1 MRNVAQTRLGAKPAP
16 TKSNPATE
24 NRVPNSVLAALFLLA
39 ASGLIFEITITRL
52 FSFFFQYH
60 YAFLAVELAVLG
72 LGLGAAV
79 AYYRPAFLDKARF
92 FAGKPPLKPL
102 LLLAVIF
109 PLLAVGLARL
119 PWTEDVWPRALLAL
133 MPFLLIG
140 LWTTLLFAQFPTQ
153 SGLLYTAD
161 LIGAGGG
168 VLAAL
173 GLLSWWS
180 PLTLVLLLGVVTSA
194 AALLVHVMGT
204 ATPNSFTPATS
215 THRWF
220 LTQKADANAPTR
232 HFAAGSIAVIV
243 LVVTGGL
250 WLSNLGWGW
259 LDHLPPSAAAPRDKT
274 MLAVLNDP
282 TQAARLVR
290 TVWSPFARVD
300 VVETNDSQA
309 KFVFAD
315 GGAGS
320 VMVHYDGNPQSVAY
334 LRATPEFIPFALSP
348 VTQTLI
354 LGAGAGKDIL
364 LGLLAGA
371 KQITAIE
378 VNPAT
383 AEVTRADSDYNGH
396 ILHDPKVRLVVGDAR
411 TYVERSSQ
419 LVNLIYLNLVYTQA
433 ASPAGQALVES
444 YTFTREAF
452 RAYLEHLAPGG
463 HLAIVT
469 HNALEGSRAA
479 VTALQAF
486 NDLGVPPDKALD
498 HVALSMVA
506 SDDPT
511 LRTSV
516 LLVGRDPLS
525 KGTLDA
531 YVAQSQQQ
539 QMQPLFIPGKFETAF
554 APLRKGASL
563 QDFVVADAA
572 YELGPTSDDQP
583 FFFQLDPGLPPALS
597 QALTLAALLALI
609 FLLVTLG
616 QARQERPAQGRLLF
630 VQVALLGLGFMLVE
644 IPLIQRFQLLL
655 GYPVLSLAT
664 VLGALLLAGGL
675 GSWVSQRWPE
685 KGLLAQV
692 RVVAFGIAL
701 VGLLYWLLLPT
712 LIHTLLATPLPVR
725 VGAAILLTAL
735 PGFGMGIPFPSL
747 LRLFKANQRGIAL
760 FWSLNGACSVVGSTL
775 AMALAMTFG
784 FGVAL
789 LGGVVSYGVLAAL
802 TWLGKSAD

>member
-1 MRNVAQTRLGAKPAP
+1 MRNVAQTSRRPKAVTTINNSAG
-16 TKSNPATE
+16 E
-24 NRVPNSVLAALFLLA
+24 NRVPSGVLAALFLLS
-39 ASGLIFEITITRL
+39 ASGLMFEITITRL

-72 LGLGAAV
+72 LSLGAAV
-79 AYYRPAFLDKARF
+79 AYYRPAFLDKAGF
-92 FAGKPPLKPL
+92 FAGEPPLKPL
-102 LLLAVIF
+102 LLLAALF
-109 PLLAVGLARL
+109 PLLALGLVRL

-133 MPFLLIG
+133 LPFLLMG

-173 GLLSWWS
+173 GLLSLGS
-180 PLTLVLLLGVVTSA
+180 PLSLVLLLGVVISA
-194 AALLVHVMGT
+194 AALVVNITGT
-204 ATPNSFTPATS
+204 AGKNSLAS
-215 THRWF
+215 TAPPRRWF
-220 LTQKADANAPTR
+220 LAKKADASAGTR
-232 HFAAGSIAVIV
+232 QFASGAIAVIV
-243 LVVTGGL
+243 LIVTGGL
-250 WLSNLGWGW
+250 WLSNLGLGW
-259 LDHLPPSAAAPRDKT
+259 LDHLPPSTAAPRDKT
-274 MLAVLNDP
+274 MLAVINNP
-282 TQAARLVR
+282 VQAARVVR

-300 VVETNDSQA
+300 VVETNDPKA

-320 VMVHYDGNPQSVAY
+320 VMVHYDGRPESVAY
-334 LRATPEFIPFALSP
+334 LRDTPEFIPFALSP

-383 AEVTRADSDYNGH
+383 AEVTWADSDYNGH
-396 ILHDPKVRLVVGDAR
+396 ILHDPKVHLVVGDAR

-419 LVNLIYLNLVYTQA
+419 PVNLIYLNLVYTQA

-486 NDLGVPPDKALD
+486 NDLGVPSAKALD
-498 HVALSMVA
+498 HLALSMVG

-516 LLVGRDPLS
+516 LLIGRDPLS
-525 KGTLDA
+525 KATLDE
-531 YVAQSQQQ
+531 YLAQSQQQ
-539 QMQPLFIPGKFETAF
+539 QMQPLFIPSRFETAF

-572 YELGPTSDDQP
+572 YDLGPTSDDRP
-583 FFFQLDPGLPPALS
+583 FFFKLDPGLPPAIS
-597 QALTLAALLALI
+597 QALSVAAILALV

-630 VQVALLGLGFMLVE
+630 IQVALLGLGFMLVE

-685 KGLLAQV
+685 QALLARV
-692 RVVAFGIAL
+692 RFAALGIAL

-712 LIHTLLATPLPVR
+712 LLHSLLATPLAVR
-725 VGAAILLTAL
+725 VFATILLTAL
-735 PGFGMGIPFPSL
+735 PGFGMGSPFPSL

-789 LGGVVSYGVLAAL
+789 LGGVVSYAVLAAL
-802 TWLGKSAD
+802 TWKGENA